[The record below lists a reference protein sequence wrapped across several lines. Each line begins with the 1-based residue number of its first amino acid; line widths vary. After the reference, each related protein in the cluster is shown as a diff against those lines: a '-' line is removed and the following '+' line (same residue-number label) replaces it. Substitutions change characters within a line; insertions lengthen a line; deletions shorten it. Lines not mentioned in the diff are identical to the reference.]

1 MRGRK
6 GQAAMQSHIITLIII
21 FLQIYTLLASWPI
34 KQPLPEQY
42 ETEFMIEEPQLE
54 LDDHYTQDRKQY
66 NRDEKLMLQVSS
78 SSTSSVDPGP
88 A

>member
-1 MRGRK
+1 
-6 GQAAMQSHIITLIII
+6 MQPHIITLIII
-21 FLQIYTLLASWPI
+21 FLQMYTLLASWPI

-42 ETEFMIEEPQLE
+42 ETEFMTEEPQLE
-54 LDDHYTQDRKQY
+54 LDDPQDRKQY

>member
-6 GQAAMQSHIITLIII
+6 GQAATQPHIITLIII
-21 FLQIYTLLASWPI
+21 CLQMYTLLASWPI

-42 ETEFMIEEPQLE
+42 ETEFMTEEPQLE
-54 LDDHYTQDRKQY
+54 LDDPQDRKQY
-66 NRDEKLMLQVSS
+66 NRDEKLMLQVSR

>member
-1 MRGRK
+1 
-6 GQAAMQSHIITLIII
+6 MQPHIITLIII

-42 ETEFMIEEPQLE
+42 ETEFMKEEPQLQ
-54 LDDHYTQDRKQY
+54 LDDHYPQDRKQN
-66 NRDEKLMLQVSS
+66 NRDEKLMQRVSS
-78 SSTSSVDPGP
+78 SSTSSVDPEP